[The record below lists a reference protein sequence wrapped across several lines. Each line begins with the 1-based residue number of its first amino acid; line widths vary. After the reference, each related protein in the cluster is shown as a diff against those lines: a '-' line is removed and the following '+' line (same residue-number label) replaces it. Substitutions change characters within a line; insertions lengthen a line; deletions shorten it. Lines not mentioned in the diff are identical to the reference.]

1 MQSGV
6 LRPIMNKVV
15 VDSSAVIAYLRR
27 EHGWESLESYLAGTC
42 LISAVNLTE
51 IIGKLREK
59 EVESATVD
67 AILDQLGLTVV
78 AFDESQARRAGEMRL
93 ATRHL
98 GLSLG
103 DRACLA
109 LAEELGVTA
118 ITTDAI
124 WGQLAS
130 VISVRV
136 IR

>member
-1 MQSGV
+1 
-6 LRPIMNKVV
+6 MNKVV